1 MPLIDNFQR
10 RISYLRVS
18 VTDRC
23 NLRCQ
28 YCMPAEGI
36 PAAARQDLLS
46 YEEIHRIVA
55 SFVRF
60 GVSHVRLTGGEP
72 LLRKKLATLVSMLA
86 SLPGLEDLSITTNG
100 MLLKQYASQLAAAG
114 LKRLNI
120 SLDSLDSKRFE
131 TITRGGN
138 LKDVLA
144 GIDRAIE
151 SGLAPIKL
159 NMVVMRGRNEDELL
173 EFVNLACSRG
183 LIIRF
188 IECMPMADVGLWN
201 RDHFISTD
209 AIKKTIEAVYP
220 LEPDSVPGSGP
231 AVYFRVR
238 GTGAILGF
246 ISPLTPK
253 FCEVCNRVRLTAL
266 GRLRLCLDHE
276 DHLDLKAL
284 LRAGATDEELGAQ
297 IASAILRKP
306 EKNRFL
312 DHTQYVSLGAMSAIG
327 G

>member
-1 MPLIDNFQR
+1 MPLIDSFQR

-28 YCMPAEGI
+28 YCMPAEGVT
-36 PAAARQDLLS
+36 PSHRQDLLS
-46 YEEIHRIVA
+46 YEEIYRIVA
-55 SFVRF
+55 CFVRL

-72 LLRKKLATLVSMLA
+72 LVRKDLVRLVSMLGN
-86 SLPGLEDLSITTNG
+86 LPGLEDLSMTTNG
-100 MLLKQYASQLAAAG
+100 VLLRQYASPLAAAG

-120 SLDSLDSKRFE
+120 SLDSLDQKRFE
-131 TITRGGN
+131 AITRGGN
-138 LKDVLA
+138 LEEVLA

-151 SGLAPIKL
+151 VGLAPIKL

-173 EFVNLACSRG
+173 EFVELACSRR

-188 IECMPMADVGLWN
+188 IECMPMAEVGLWN
-201 RDHFISTD
+201 RNHFVSTD
-209 AIKKTIEAVYP
+209 EVKKTIEIVYP
-220 LEPDSVPGSGP
+220 LEPVTVSGSGP
-231 AVYFRVR
+231 AVYYQVQ
-238 GTGAILGF
+238 GTAAILGF
-246 ISPLTPK
+246 ISPLIPQ

-284 LRAGATDEELGAQ
+284 LRAGVSDEELEAQ

-312 DHTQYVSLGAMSAIG
+312 DNTHYVSLGVMSAIG

>member
-1 MPLIDNFQR
+1 MPLIDSFQR
-10 RISYLRVS
+10 RISYLRIS

-28 YCMPAEGI
+28 YCMPEGGVL
-36 PAAARQDLLS
+36 PSAREDLLS
-46 YEEIHRIVA
+46 YEEIRRIA
-55 SFVRF
+55 ACFVKL
-60 GVSHVRLTGGEP
+60 GVRHVRLTGGEP
-72 LLRKKLATLVSMLA
+72 LVRKDLVRLVAMLA
-86 SLPGLEDLSITTNG
+86 SLPGIEDLSMTTNG
-100 MLLKQYASQLAAAG
+100 TLLAQYAPELAAAG

-120 SLDSLDSKRFE
+120 SLDSLDPKRFE
-131 TITRGGN
+131 AITRGGK
-138 LKDVLA
+138 LEEVLA

-151 SGLAPIKL
+151 VGLAPIKL
-159 NMVVMRGRNEDELL
+159 NVVVMRGRNEDELL
-173 EFVNLACSRG
+173 EFAAHAGSRR

-188 IECMPMADVGLWN
+188 IECMPMADVGQYN
-201 RDHFISTD
+201 RDHFVSTD
-209 AIKKTIEAVYP
+209 EMKRIIEASYS
-220 LEPDSVPGSGP
+220 LEPITVPGSGP

-238 GTGAILGF
+238 GTGATLGF
-246 ISPLTPK
+246 ISPLAPH
-253 FCEVCNRVRLTAL
+253 FCEACNRVRLTAL

-284 LRAGATDEELGAQ
+284 LRSGITDEGLEAE

-312 DHTQYVSLGAMSAIG
+312 DDTRYISLGVMSAIG

>member
-1 MPLIDNFQR
+1 MPLIDSFQR

-28 YCMPAEGI
+28 YCMPTEGV
-36 PAAARQDLLS
+36 AASARQELLS
-46 YEEIHRIVA
+46 YEEIYRIVA
-55 SFVRF
+55 CFVRL

-72 LLRKKLATLVSMLA
+72 LVRKDLPQLVSMLA
-86 SLPGLEDLSITTNG
+86 SLPGLKDLSMTTNG
-100 MLLKQYASQLAAAG
+100 LLLRQYASSVAAAG

-120 SLDSLDSKRFE
+120 SLDSLDPKRFE
-131 TITRGGN
+131 AITRGGR
-138 LKDVLA
+138 LDEVLA
-144 GIDRAIE
+144 GIDRAIAV
-151 SGLAPIKL
+151 GLVPIKL
-159 NMVVMRGRNEDELL
+159 NVVVMRGCNEDELL
-173 EFVNLACSRG
+173 EFVKFAGARK

-188 IECMPMADVGLWN
+188 IECMPMADVGFSN
-201 RDHFISTD
+201 RDRFVSMD
-209 AIKKTIEAVYP
+209 EVKRNIEAIYP
-220 LEPDSVPGSGP
+220 LEPVAVPGSGP

-238 GTGAILGF
+238 STGAILGF
-246 ISPLTPK
+246 ISPLTPQ

-276 DHLDLKAL
+276 DHLDLKTL
-284 LRAGATDEELGAQ
+284 LRAGITDEMLEAE
-297 IASAILRKP
+297 ISSAILRKP

-312 DHTQYVSLGAMSAIG
+312 DHPQYVSVGVMSAIG